1 MNQALSGGGS
11 MTHLPESAVE
21 REGVDGSSPAP
32 PAVRPQR
39 GRAGDVQPLA
49 TVPILRVNTVPRSH
63 SRELYMRKAAL
74 LTFCDPQPE
83 ACSRLWHLSGTE
95 WQRLLRWLDTSGLG
109 LYFLARVTELN
120 QSEMLPSHVLAR
132 LQQNLADNTSRMEG
146 MLAEFFAIH
155 REFQRAALRYA
166 TLKGFSLWPS
176 SVPRPELRSQLDLD
190 FLVAEE
196 SAREAR
202 SILERRGYH
211 LRAVSGRS
219 WEFKNDELPGRSLKD
234 MYKDMPFRSVE
245 LHIEARVSKESS
257 LLARAE
263 MRHLRNIDM
272 PVLSPLDLFLG
283 QGMHA
288 FKHICSEFSRTAH
301 LLEFRRHVIALHD
314 DAAFW
319 SELRV
324 RADESSRVAIA
335 LGVIT
340 LLITQEMGG
349 FAPASFTDWTVDQL
363 PARARLWVQ
372 LYGTRVV
379 FAGFPGNKLYLLL
392 QKELAAPGIPTKRS
406 LRRALLPLNLPPLI
420 AHAKANETPLIRLWR
435 YRIQV
440 RFVLFRLRFH
450 VVEGIRYLCESLR
463 WQQQVNGVQS

>member
-1 MNQALSGGGS
+1 
-11 MTHLPESAVE
+11 MTRLPQVE
-21 REGVDGSSPAP
+21 VGRDGVDGSSPAP
-32 PAVRPQR
+32 LAARWQP
-39 GRAGDVQPLA
+39 GRAGDVRPLA
-49 TVPILRVNTVPRSH
+49 TVPMLRVNTVPRSH
-63 SRELYMRKAAL
+63 SRELYMREVAL
-74 LTFCDPQPE
+74 LTFCDPQPD
-83 ACSRLWHLSGTE
+83 ACSRLWYLSGTE
-95 WQRLLRWLDTSGLG
+95 WQRLLRWLDTSGLA

-234 MYKDMPFRSVE
+234 LYKNVPFRSVE
-245 LHIEARVSKESS
+245 LHIEAPVSKESS

-263 MRHLRNIDM
+263 MRRFRDIDM
-272 PVLSPLDLFLG
+272 PVLSPVDLFLG

-301 LLEFRRHVIALHD
+301 LLEFRRHVIARHD
-314 DAAFW
+314 DLAFW
-319 SELRV
+319 GELRV
-324 RADESSRVAIA
+324 RANESPRAAIA

-340 LLITQEMGG
+340 LLITQVMGE
-349 FAPASFTDWTVDQL
+349 FAPASFTGWTVDQL
-363 PARARLWVQ
+363 PPCARLWVQ

-379 FAGFPGNKLYLLL
+379 FASFPG
-392 QKELAAPGIPTKRS
+392 S
-406 LRRALLPLNLPPLI
+406 
-420 AHAKANETPLIRLWR
+420 
-435 YRIQV
+435 
-440 RFVLFRLRFH
+440 
-450 VVEGIRYLCESLR
+450 
-463 WQQQVNGVQS
+463 

>member
-1 MNQALSGGGS
+1 
-11 MTHLPESAVE
+11 
-21 REGVDGSSPAP
+21 
-32 PAVRPQR
+32 
-39 GRAGDVQPLA
+39 
-49 TVPILRVNTVPRSH
+49 
-63 SRELYMRKAAL
+63 MRKAAL
-74 LTFCDPQPE
+74 LAFCDPQPE

-95 WQRLLRWLDTSGLG
+95 WQRLLRWLDTSGLA

-234 MYKDMPFRSVE
+234 LYKDMPLRSVE
-245 LHIEARVSKESS
+245 LHIEARISKESS

-263 MRHLRNIDM
+263 MRHFRNIDM

-324 RADESSRVAIA
+324 RADENSRVAIA

-372 LYGTRVV
+372 QYGTRVV

-392 QKELAAPGIPTKRS
+392 QKELAASDIPTKRS
-406 LRRALLPLNLPPLI
+406 LRRALLPLSLPPLI
-420 AHAKANETPLIRLWR
+420 AHAKAYETPLMRLCR

-440 RFVLFRLRFH
+440 RFILFRLRFH

-463 WQQQVNGVQS
+463 WQQQVNGVKS